1 MSEKVFRNGRLEA
14 GKQDPAGAAA
24 TSGTSGTSGN
34 ETDGP
39 PAPEETMD
47 LHSALRVVQDAERSA
62 RRTLSGNTALVYLL
76 WGATWIIGYGT
87 LWGTQQGWLSLEPSA
102 ALIVLGLALAVATGS
117 TIAIFFHSSR
127 GLRGQSAFQGGMYG
141 AAWALGFTV
150 MGALS
155 AVIGRAVDDFWLRG
169 LLINSVAI
177 LIVGLLYITG
187 GTTFNDRA
195 QSFLGIWLLI
205 VTVAALVSGPDFF
218 LAVFLFLGAT
228 GMLAGAVVEYLR
240 TRRQWNGRAHA

>member
-1 MSEKVFRNGRLEA
+1 MNENSFRSGRSDAAAPGSSAATTESVSGTNSQA
-14 GKQDPAGAAA
+14 PAG
-24 TSGTSGTSGN
+24 
-34 ETDGP
+34 
-39 PAPEETMD
+39 D
-47 LHSALRVVQDAERSA
+47 LDLRRALTVVQDAERSA
-62 RRTLSGNTALVYLL
+62 RRSLSGNTALVYLL

-87 LWGTQQGWLSLEPSA
+87 LWGTQHGWLPFEPPA
-102 ALIVLGLALAVATGS
+102 ALIVLGVALAVATFS
-117 TIAIFFHSSR
+117 TIAIFFRSSR

-141 AAWALGFTV
+141 TAWALGFTV
-150 MGALS
+150 MGGLS

-169 LLINSVAI
+169 LLINSIAI

-205 VTVAALVSGPDFF
+205 VTVAALVSGPDYF

-228 GMLAGAVVEYLR
+228 GLLAGAVVEYLR
-240 TRRQWNGRAHA
+240 TRPGRKGPARA

>member
-1 MSEKVFRNGRLEA
+1 MSENSFRSGRSDAAAPGSSAATTESVSGTNRQA
-14 GKQDPAGAAA
+14 PAG
-24 TSGTSGTSGN
+24 
-34 ETDGP
+34 
-39 PAPEETMD
+39 D
-47 LHSALRVVQDAERSA
+47 LDLRRALTVVQDAERSA
-62 RRTLSGNTALVYLL
+62 RRSLSGNTALVYLL

-87 LWGTQQGWLSLEPSA
+87 LWGTQHGWLPLEPPA
-102 ALIVLGLALAVATGS
+102 ALIVLGVALAVATFS
-117 TIAIFFHSSR
+117 TIAIFFRSSR

-141 AAWALGFTV
+141 TAWALGFAV
-150 MGALS
+150 MGGLS

-169 LLINSVAI
+169 LLINSIAI

-205 VTVAALVSGPDFF
+205 VTVAALVSGPDYF

-228 GMLAGAVVEYLR
+228 GLLAGAVVEYLR
-240 TRRQWNGRAHA
+240 TRPGRKGPARA

>member
-1 MSEKVFRNGRLEA
+1 MNENSFRSGRSDAAAPGSSAATTESVSGTNSQA
-14 GKQDPAGAAA
+14 PAG
-24 TSGTSGTSGN
+24 
-34 ETDGP
+34 
-39 PAPEETMD
+39 D
-47 LHSALRVVQDAERSA
+47 LDLRRALTVVQDAERSA
-62 RRTLSGNTALVYLL
+62 RRSLSGNTALVYLL

-87 LWGTQQGWLSLEPSA
+87 LWGTQHGWLPLEPPA
-102 ALIVLGLALAVATGS
+102 ALIVLGVALAVATFS
-117 TIAIFFHSSR
+117 TIAIFFRSSR

-141 AAWALGFTV
+141 TAWALGFTV
-150 MGALS
+150 MGGLS

-169 LLINSVAI
+169 LLINSIAI

-205 VTVAALVSGPDFF
+205 VTVAALVSGPDYF

-228 GMLAGAVVEYLR
+228 GLLAGAGVEYLR
-240 TRRQWNGRAHA
+240 NRRHRKGSARA